1 MNLVIDIGNTLTKL
15 AWFDKGALTGML
27 RFENPAKEDIT
38 GCIEARPA
46 EKVII
51 SEVGN
56 AHRDAITAAVSP
68 GSRLLL
74 LDNTTPL
81 PLSIVYKTPESLG
94 IDRVAAAV
102 GAWKSFPGSDM
113 LIIDM
118 GTAITIDVV
127 AAAGEYRGGNIS
139 PGLYTRFRS
148 LNDYTARLPLVEK
161 DDRFPRFGD
170 NTGSAIAAGVQQG
183 IIYEINGYIHEFETL
198 YPGCKIILTGGDAS
212 FFVREL
218 KSTIFAIPE
227 LVLSG
232 LNHILEYNMPDK
244 K

>member
-15 AWFDKGALTGML
+15 AWFDKGKLTGMS
-27 RFENPAKEDIT
+27 RFENPAMEEIA
-38 GCIEARPA
+38 GSMLSGPA

-56 AHRDAITAAVSP
+56 AHRNAITASVSP
-68 GSRLLL
+68 GSRILM
-74 LDNTTPL
+74 LDHTTPI
-81 PLSIVYKTPESLG
+81 PLSVVYKTPESLG

-102 GAWKSFPGSDM
+102 GAWQAFPGYDM
-113 LIIDM
+113 LVIDM
-118 GTAITIDVV
+118 GTAITLDVV
-127 AAAGEYRGGNIS
+127 AASGEYRGGNIS

-148 LNDYTARLPLVEK
+148 LNDYTAKLPVVEK

-170 NTGSAIAAGVQQG
+170 NTRSAIAAGVQQG
-183 IIYEINGYIHEFETL
+183 IIYEINGYIHEFESFF
-198 YPGCKIILTGGDAS
+198 PGCKIILTGGDAP
-212 FFVREL
+212 FFVGEL

-232 LNHILEYNMPDK
+232 LNHILEFNMPD
-244 K
+244 